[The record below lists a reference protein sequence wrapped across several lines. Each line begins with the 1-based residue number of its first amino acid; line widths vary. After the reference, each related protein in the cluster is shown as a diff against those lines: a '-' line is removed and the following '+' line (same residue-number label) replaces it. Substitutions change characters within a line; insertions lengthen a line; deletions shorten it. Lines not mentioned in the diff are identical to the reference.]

1 MAENPNESGRP
12 WPRSGFSAADEASRV
27 RAMRNTTLIGALGI
41 LFASLLV
48 TGCGNELEEQ
58 NADLR
63 RQLEA
68 LQSEHDSSLARL
80 NELEESNEQM
90 IQRLNEAGVS
100 FDNLEG
106 ARNALQHELEQ
117 ARARQAANEARL
129 ASFRQVIQ
137 QFRALMESGQ
147 LRVRIVRGQMVVE
160 LPEGIL
166 FDSARAD
173 LKDAGKETLRQ
184 VATVLAGIENR
195 TFLIGGHSDNIPIRS
210 RRFSSNW
217 ELSAAR
223 GVTVARFLIES
234 GVPEARI
241 AAAGYA
247 ATQPSVE
254 NDTPENRAMNR
265 RIEIVIMPNLDELPD
280 LSGLEGDLATPES

>member
-1 MAENPNESGRP
+1 
-12 WPRSGFSAADEASRV
+12 
-27 RAMRNTTLIGALGI
+27 MRNTTLIGALGI
-41 LFASLLV
+41 IFASLLA

-68 LQSEHDSSLARL
+68 LQSEHDASLARL
-80 NELEESNEQM
+80 NELEESNDQM

-106 ARNALQHELEQ
+106 ARNALQQQLEA
-117 ARARQAANEARL
+117 ARARQAADEARL
-129 ASFRQVIQ
+129 ASFRAVIQ

-173 LKDAGKETLRQ
+173 LKDAGKETLAQ

-195 TFLIGGHSDNIPIRS
+195 TFLIGGHTDNIPIRS
-210 RRFSSNW
+210 RRFNSNW
-217 ELSAAR
+217 DLSAAR

-280 LSGLEGDLATPES
+280 LSGLEGDLNSGN